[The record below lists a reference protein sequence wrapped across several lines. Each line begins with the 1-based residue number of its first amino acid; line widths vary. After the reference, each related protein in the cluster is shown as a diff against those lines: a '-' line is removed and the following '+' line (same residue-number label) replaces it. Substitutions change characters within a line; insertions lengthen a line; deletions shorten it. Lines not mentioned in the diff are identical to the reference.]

1 MQTINNEV
9 RNKWFIQI
17 EDKDSKEV
25 ISICDYGLVYGTER
39 NQKLGILKQEV
50 VDKIKKILDGDL
62 DISGNEFN
70 NKTIPSKVNFKQF
83 FKNEVY
89 TKLYDNNLIL
99 RIRDDSRKQRKIKVV
114 GWRTTETFIRFLKD
128 EKNWKKLF

>member
-17 EDKDSKEV
+17 KNKVSKEV

-50 VDKIKKILDGDL
+50 VDKIRKILDGDL
-62 DISGNEFN
+62 I
-70 NKTIPSKVNFKQF
+70 NKETIKKLVGKKVLFKLTDD
-83 FKNEVY
+83 EE
-89 TKLYDNNLIL
+89 DEGLIGIL
-99 RIRDDSRKQRKIKVV
+99 KKYDDSLIIERDGLNLVFELYEIY
-114 GWRTTETFIRFLKD
+114 GIEEYKD
-128 EKNWKKLF
+128 D